1 MNKFKIISLTLVVFL
16 SSFILSGCRKKTP
29 QAQTETRTIPKEL
42 TIADNEKPIIAL
54 IPRAD
59 GHELKLKVTN
69 IPTVI
74 TQVEYELIYSAKD
87 NGLEMEK
94 GVGDTVKLTS
104 NSFEKD
110 LLLGTE
116 SCTNGCKYKFD
127 EGVVGGVLSL
137 TFYTEDN
144 QTAVFETPFTL
155 ATSTDIKKSGSLSLD
170 LENFSINATT
180 TTKNDFFIL
189 IKNYRPYYSV
199 FSNGNGAAKIT
210 KISPETVIKENI
222 NSLVGDYLIN

>member
-29 QAQTETRTIPKEL
+29 PAQTETRTIPKEL